1 MRYNCFELKI
11 LFLCII
17 VNILNKKDTM
27 KKTLTILLLA
37 LSTLTLFSMEKVEFT
52 LDNNRIETSPNKT
65 FEISVKFSIPQGD
78 HIYGENT
85 KTGLPTK
92 INVVLPEG
100 FALEKIEFPP
110 TKKFEFLSIVSEGYS
125 GNVPVKIAIKAPA
138 KSTLS
143 AQKLSF
149 QASWLAC
156 SDTCVPDEKTLEA
169 FVQVINSD
177 ENPEHNQLLFAILG
191 AILGGLI
198 LNVMPCVFPV
208 IGLKIM
214 SFAGSGKSSKISI
227 ILNGI
232 FFSGGIIATFTLL
245 GIALATFKTL
255 GETAGWGFQ
264 LQNPMFTISMAGIF
278 WLLALSFLGIWEFGG
293 SISSSAAGTQPKASN
308 QYISSVFSGILAVL
322 VASPCVAPFMG
333 SAVGF
338 ALTGEAS
345 AFETVLVIASVGI
358 GMSIPYIFLACF
370 PSLTKK
376 LPKAGKWLDTLKK
389 ILSIPL
395 FITVGWLIWVFN
407 QQGGNLASVAIAF
420 ILLAIGAFLWGKYAN
435 ILNKTSTR
443 ITTFIVCVLILLMS
457 IFIVK
462 GSIENNEKQEE
473 VVSENSWS
481 DEKVNTLLKEGKIVF
496 VDFTASWCLTCQ
508 YNKQIIFSSKIEKLF
523 KENNVEIII
532 ADWTNKN
539 DKIGAEL
546 KKYGRA
552 GVPLYLLFSP
562 KSGNNPQILPSILTQ
577 SIIVEAVDKIKQ

>member
-1 MRYNCFELKI
+1 
-11 LFLCII
+11 
-17 VNILNKKDTM
+17 M

-37 LSTLTLFSMEKVEFT
+37 LLTLASFSMEKKVEFT
-52 LDNNRIETSPNKT
+52 LDRNNIEVSPNKI
-65 FEISVKFSIPQGD
+65 FEISAKFSIPQGV
-78 HIYGENT
+78 HIYGENS

-92 INVVLPEG
+92 INTALPDG
-100 FALEKIEFPP
+100 FTLEKLEFPP
-110 TKKFEFLSIVSEGYS
+110 TKKFEFLSMVSEGYS
-125 GNVPVKIAIKAPA
+125 GIVPVKMTIKAPA
-138 KSTLS
+138 KSTSS

-149 QASWLAC
+149 KASWLAC

-169 FVQVINSD
+169 FVKVLSSEEQ
-177 ENPEHNQLLFAILG
+177 PEHNKLAFAILG

-214 SFAGSGKSSKISI
+214 SFAGSGKNSKISI
-227 ILNGI
+227 ILNGV

-245 GIALATFKTL
+245 GVALATFKSL

-278 WLLALSFLGIWEFGG
+278 WLLSLSFLGLWEFGG
-293 SISSSAAGTQPKASN
+293 SISASAAGTQPKSSN
-308 QYISSVFSGILAVL
+308 QYISSVFSGVLAVL

-345 AFETVLVIASVGI
+345 SFEAVLVISSVGI

-395 FITVGWLIWVFN
+395 FITVGWLTIVFY
-407 QQGGNLASVAIAF
+407 QQGGNLVNVAIAF
-420 ILLAIGAFLWGKYAN
+420 ILLAVGAFLWGKYAN
-435 ILNKTSTR
+435 VLNKTSTR
-443 ITTFIVCVLILLMS
+443 IATFVVCALILLAS
-457 IFIVK
+457 IFIVRS
-462 GSIENNEKQEE
+462 SIENNPKQEN
-473 VVSENSWS
+473 VASENSWS
-481 DEKVNTLLKEGKIVF
+481 EEKVNALLNEGKVVF

-523 KENNVEIII
+523 KDNNVTIII

-539 DKIGAEL
+539 DAIGAEL

-562 KSGNNPQILPSILTQ
+562 KDKNNPQILPSILTQ